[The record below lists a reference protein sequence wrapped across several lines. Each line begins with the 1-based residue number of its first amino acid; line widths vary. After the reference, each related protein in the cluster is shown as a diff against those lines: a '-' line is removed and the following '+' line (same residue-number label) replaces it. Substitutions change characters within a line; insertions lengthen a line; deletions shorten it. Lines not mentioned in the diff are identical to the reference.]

1 MAAIITYRPNAQKTP
16 GLYDR
21 ILSDEILRDICV
33 RVTGQDRFILVRD
46 TSTYNLGRLVTVEY
60 DGKKSF
66 VSLSEVSVEGRNQS
80 VQSIPTAI
88 NLYYADNNPNKGLF
102 YYFMPHDGNYFTD
115 YHLLYFRLLKT
126 AGVVFLN
133 LLDYYPAGITTFTSI
148 DELITERNDNRE
160 INRSNNSSFISKTS
174 DKVQIYAKTY
184 GASKYEST
192 LLVIAAS
199 VITDRP
205 IDLYNICEQDLKR
218 LPQSSL
224 KTIQL
229 LDNISIHDT
238 SITLEKRMFINQ
250 ADKSE
255 LRSPIYQRNLLQ
267 RLGRKHCALCGCEIP
282 EIIQGA
288 HIWGVAD
295 IVGDNHFSDDS
306 KFDHAISGENGLWLC
321 QNHHKLFD
329 SHYIAFNMDGHLLVP
344 NNLRT
349 EDNQFIRSI
358 TEKESLNAPIM
369 TDKFKWYLSQHN
381 SLHDYSHYQRLV
393 V

>member
-16 GLYDR
+16 GFYDR
-21 ILSDEILRDICV
+21 ILKKEILRDICS
-33 RVTGQDRFILVRD
+33 RVTGQDDFSVIYD
-46 TSTYNLGRLVTVEY
+46 TSTYNKGRLITIEY
-60 DGKKSF
+60 EGIKSF

-88 NLYYADNNPNKGLF
+88 NLYYADNNPNKGLY

-133 LLDYYPAGITTFTSI
+133 LLDYYPAGINAFESI
-148 DELITERNDNRE
+148 DELIDERNDNRE
-160 INRSNNSSFISKTS
+160 TNRSNNSSFISKTS

-192 LLVIAAS
+192 LLAIAAAA
-199 VITDRP
+199 ITDRP
-205 IDLYNICEQDLKR
+205 IDLYNICEQDLTR

-224 KTIQL
+224 NTINAMG
-229 LDNISIHDT
+229 NISIHDT
-238 SITLEKRMFINQ
+238 SITLEKRTFISQ
-250 ADKSE
+250 AGNNE
-255 LRSPIYQRNLLQ
+255 FRSPIYQRNLLQ
-267 RLGRKHCALCGCEIP
+267 RLGRKHCALCGCEIA

-288 HIWGVAD
+288 HVWGVAE
-295 IVGDNHFSDDS
+295 IARDNHFSDDI

-329 SHYIAFNMDGHLLVP
+329 SHYLSFNMDGHILIP
-344 NNLRT
+344 SNLRA
-349 EDNQFIRSI
+349 EDGQFIHAI
-358 TEKESLNAPIM
+358 TENESLGNQIM
-369 TDKFKWYLSQHN
+369 TDNFKWYLSRRN
-381 SLHDYSHYQRLV
+381 SIRDYSHYQRLV

>member
-1 MAAIITYRPNAQKTP
+1 MAAIITYRPDAQKTP

-21 ILSDEILRDICV
+21 ILTQEILRDICV
-33 RVTGQDRFILVRD
+33 RVTGQNDFTVIRD
-46 TSTYNLGRLVTVEY
+46 TSTYNKGRLITIEY
-60 DGKKSF
+60 GGIKSF

-88 NLYYADNNPNKGLF
+88 NLYYTDNNLNKGLY
-102 YYFMPHDGNYFTD
+102 YYFMPYNGNYFTD

-126 AGVVFLN
+126 AGVIFLN
-133 LLDYYPAGITTFTSI
+133 LLDYYPAGINAFKSI
-148 DELITERNDNRE
+148 DELIDERNDNRE
-160 INRSNNSSFISKTS
+160 TNRSNNSSFISKTS

-192 LLVIAAS
+192 LLAIAAAA
-199 VITDRP
+199 ITDRP
-205 IDLYNICEQDLKR
+205 IDLYNICEHDLTH

-224 KTIQL
+224 NTIKAL
-229 LDNISIHDT
+229 GNISIHDT
-238 SITLEKRMFINQ
+238 SISLEKKTFISQ
-250 ADKSE
+250 AGNNE
-255 LRSPIYQRNLLQ
+255 FRSPIYQRNLLQ

-288 HIWGVAD
+288 HVWGVAEIARD
-295 IVGDNHFSDDS
+295 DHFSDDM

-329 SHYIAFNMDGHLLVP
+329 SHYLSFNMDGHVLIP
-344 NNLRT
+344 SNLRA
-349 EDNQFIRSI
+349 EDGQFIRTI
-358 TEKESLNAPIM
+358 TENESLGNQIM
-369 TDKFKWYLSQHN
+369 TDNFKWYLSQRN
-381 SLHDYSHYQRLV
+381 SIRDYFHYQRLV

>member
-1 MAAIITYRPNAQKTP
+1 MAAIITYRPDAQKTP

-21 ILSDEILRDICV
+21 ILTKGILRDICA
-33 RVTGQDRFILVRD
+33 RVTGQDDFSVIRD
-46 TSTYNLGRLVTVEY
+46 TSTYNKGRLITIEY
-60 DGKKSF
+60 ENIKSF

-88 NLYYADNNPNKGLF
+88 NLYYADNNPNKGLY

-133 LLDYYPAGITTFTSI
+133 LLDYYPAGINAFESI
-148 DELITERNDNRE
+148 DELIDERNDNRE
-160 INRSNNSSFISKTS
+160 TNRSNNSSFISKTS

-192 LLVIAAS
+192 LLAIAAAA
-199 VITDRP
+199 ITDRP
-205 IDLYNICEQDLKR
+205 IDLYNICEQDLTR

-224 KTIQL
+224 NTINAMG
-229 LDNISIHDT
+229 NISIHDT
-238 SITLEKRMFINQ
+238 SITLEKRTFLSQ
-250 ADKSE
+250 AGNNE
-255 LRSPIYQRNLLQ
+255 FRSPIYQRNLLQ
-267 RLGRKHCALCGCEIP
+267 RLGRKRCALCGCEIP

-288 HIWGVAD
+288 HVWGVAEIARD
-295 IVGDNHFSDDS
+295 THFSDDM

-329 SHYIAFNMDGHLLVP
+329 SHYLSFNMDGHVLIP
-344 NNLRT
+344 SNLRAEDSQFIHAIT
-349 EDNQFIRSI
+349 ENESLDNQV
-358 TEKESLNAPIM
+358 M
-369 TDKFKWYLSQHN
+369 TDNFKWYLSRRN
-381 SLHDYSHYQRLV
+381 SIRDYSHYQRLV
-393 V
+393 I

>member
-1 MAAIITYRPNAQKTP
+1 MAAIITYRPDAQKTP

-21 ILSDEILRDICV
+21 ILTKEILRDICV
-33 RVTGQDRFILVRD
+33 RVTGQNDFTVIRD
-46 TSTYNLGRLVTVEY
+46 TSTYNKGRLITIEY
-60 DGKKSF
+60 GGIKSF

-88 NLYYADNNPNKGLF
+88 NLYYIDNNLNKGLY
-102 YYFMPHDGNYFTD
+102 YYFMPHNGNYFTD

-126 AGVVFLN
+126 AGVMFLN
-133 LLDYYPAGITTFTSI
+133 LLDYYPAGINAFKNI
-148 DELITERNDNRE
+148 DELIDERNDNRE
-160 INRSNNSSFISKTS
+160 TNRSNNSSFISKTS

-192 LLVIAAS
+192 LLTIAAAA
-199 VITDRP
+199 ITDRP
-205 IDLYNICEQDLKR
+205 IDLYNICEHDLTH

-224 KTIQL
+224 NTINAMG
-229 LDNISIHDT
+229 NISIHDT
-238 SITLEKRMFINQ
+238 SIFLEKRTFISQ
-250 ADKSE
+250 AGNNE
-255 LRSPIYQRNLLQ
+255 FRSPIYQRNLLQ

-288 HIWGVAD
+288 HVWGVAEIARD
-295 IVGDNHFSDDS
+295 DHFSDDM

-329 SHYIAFNMDGHLLVP
+329 SHYLSFNMDGHVLIP
-344 NNLRT
+344 SNLRA
-349 EDNQFIRSI
+349 EDGQFIRTI
-358 TEKESLNAPIM
+358 TEHESLGNQIM
-369 TDKFKWYLSQHN
+369 TDNFKWYLSQRN
-381 SLHDYSHYQRLV
+381 SIRDYFHYQRLV